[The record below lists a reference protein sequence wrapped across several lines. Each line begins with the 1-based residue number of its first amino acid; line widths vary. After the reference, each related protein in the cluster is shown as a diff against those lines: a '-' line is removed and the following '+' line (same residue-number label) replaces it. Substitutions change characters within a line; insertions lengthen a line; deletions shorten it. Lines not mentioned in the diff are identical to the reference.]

1 MTRRRFIADSWTAT
15 TASLTGDQAIHLARV
30 LRAETGQIY
39 DIVANGFLHRAEIT
53 SVSDQ
58 KVDFTLHEE
67 LSSDTALPLHL
78 FLAVFKFDH
87 MEWAIEK
94 ATELGIARITPILAR
109 RTEKHLAQAALKR
122 SERWRRIALEASKQS
137 RRTTIPEIADPITL
151 KPALEHET
159 TPTRILLSETEQTL
173 TLTAALENSHP
184 GTNAQEI
191 SNSSISNKENSNPS
205 TKDRVPHP
213 SQSHREGWDVEGQT
227 GGFPTSEASDVG
239 SRITH
244 AIAIGPEG
252 GWTPEEISLFTQ
264 HQWQPVTLGPRIL
277 RAETAAIAAI
287 AIAGTHLA

>member
-30 LRAETGQIY
+30 LRAEPGQIY
-39 DIVANGFLHRAEIT
+39 DIVSNGFLHRAEIT
-53 SVSDQ
+53 SVSEQ
-58 KVDFTLHEE
+58 KIDFTLHEE
-67 LSSDTALPLHL
+67 LSSDAALPLHL
-78 FLAVFKFDH
+78 LLAVFKFDH

-94 ATELGIARITPILAR
+94 ATELGISRITPILAR
-109 RTEKHLAQAALKR
+109 RTEKHLAQTALKR

-151 KPALEHET
+151 KPALEQEQS
-159 TPTRILLSETEQTL
+159 PTRILLSETEQQT
-173 TLTAALENSHP
+173 TLTAALTDSVRPTGYESLVLNSP
-184 GTNAQEI
+184 
-191 SNSSISNKENSNPS
+191 
-205 TKDRVPHP
+205 
-213 SQSHREGWDVEGQT
+213 
-227 GGFPTSEASDVG
+227 
-239 SRITH
+239 ITH